1 MNHKTSII
9 WPLLCAGL
17 LNSTLAIAQPTP
29 DPATNLGKTDKF
41 LADLIRS
48 RPELFGK
55 VLANPSAYDVQVVYT
70 QINRDAQNRP
80 SFKTYRYQ
88 VDKDRYFYPASTVK
102 LPAVLLALE
111 KLNALGVPRDA
122 TMITD
127 SAYAK
132 QTRVRRDTTAK
143 TGLPSVAQ
151 YARKILITSD
161 NDAFNRLYELV
172 GQCPFNDGL
181 KAKGYEN
188 TRIVH
193 RLSVPLNADQNAHTN
208 PVFLLPDRQNG
219 PTLEQITGP
228 IKVNFAADTAGLNIR
243 VKSVPAQV
251 CDHTPQAP
259 GPILRGTGYMVG
271 RNYYVGDSLV
281 KKPFDF
287 TAKNAFPLEDQQAIL
302 RALLFP
308 ESVAP
313 KQRFNLTPDDYRF
326 VYQYMSQLPRE
337 TRWPNYKADTSLYDS
352 YCKFLLFGDQKT
364 PIPSAIRIFNKVGDA
379 YGYLLD
385 NAYVVDFD
393 KGIEFMLTA
402 MISCN
407 SDGIFNDDQYDYD
420 SVGYPFMGNLGRL
433 IYDYEATRKKPR
445 QPDLSRFRVTYDR

>member
-1 MNHKTSII
+1 MLIAT
-9 WPLLCAGL
+9 P
-17 LNSTLAIAQPTP
+17 TFAQPAP
-29 DPATNLGKTDKF
+29 NLGKTDKF
-41 LADLIRS
+41 LADLLKGR
-48 RPELFGK
+48 RELFGK
-55 VLANPSAYDVQVVYT
+55 VLDNPLAYDVQIIYT
-70 QINRDAQNRP
+70 QINRDAQNQP

-111 KLNALGVPRDA
+111 KLNTLGIPRDA
-122 TMITD
+122 AMITD
-127 SAYAK
+127 SAYSG
-132 QTRVRRDTTAK
+132 QTRVKHDKTAQ
-143 TGLPSVAQ
+143 TGLPSVDQ

-181 KAKGYEN
+181 KAKGYAN

-193 RLSVPLNADQNAHTN
+193 RLSIPLTPDQNAHTN
-208 PVFLLPDRQNG
+208 PVSFKNGEALLSS
-219 PTLEQITGP
+219 L
-228 IKVNFAADTAGLNIR
+228 
-243 VKSVPAQV
+243 PAQT

-271 RNYYVGDSLV
+271 KKYYVGDSLV

-287 TAKNAFPLEDQQAIL
+287 TAKNAFPLEDQQGIL

-308 ESVAP
+308 ESVAS
-313 KQRFNLTPDDYRF
+313 KQRFNLRPDDYQF
-326 VYQYMSQLPRE
+326 VYKYMSQLPRE

-364 PIPSAIRIFNKVGDA
+364 PMPTSIRIFNKVGDA

-407 SDGIFNDDQYDYD
+407 SDGIFNDDKYDYNT
-420 SVGYPFMGNLGRL
+420 VGYPFLGNLGRL
-433 IYDYEATRKKPR
+433 IYDYEASRKKPR
-445 QPDLSRFRVTYDR
+445 QPDLSRFRVVYEK

>member
-1 MNHKTSII
+1 M
-9 WPLLCAGL
+9 LFGGL
-17 LNSTLAIAQPTP
+17 LNSTPTFAQSPP
-29 DPATNLGKTDKF
+29 DSRSKLGKTDKL

-55 VLANPSAYDVQVVYT
+55 VLANPEAYDVQIVYT
-70 QINRDAQNRP
+70 QINRDAKNRP

-111 KLNALGVPRDA
+111 KLKGLGVPRDA
-122 TMITD
+122 AMITD
-127 SAYAK
+127 SAYSG
-132 QTRVRRDTTAK
+132 QTRVAHDTTAE

-181 KAKGYEN
+181 KAKGYLN

-193 RLSVPLNADQNAHTN
+193 RLSIPLTPDQNTHTN
-208 PVFLLPDRQNG
+208 PVALLAGMRKA
-219 PTLEQITGP
+219 PTKQEVESGALLNENL
-228 IKVNFAADTAGLNIR
+228 KLVN
-243 VKSVPAQV
+243 AQT

-259 GPILRGTGYMVG
+259 GAILRGTGYMVG

-281 KKPFDF
+281 KKPFEF
-287 TAKNAFPLEDQQAIL
+287 TAKNAFPLDDQQAIL

-313 KQRFNLTPDDYRF
+313 KQRFDLTPDDYRF

-352 YCKFLLFGDQKT
+352 YCKFLLFGDRKM
-364 PIPSAIRIFNKVGDA
+364 PMPPSIRIFNKVGDA

-393 KGIEFMLTA
+393 KGVEFMLTA

-407 SDGIFNDDQYDYD
+407 SDGIFNDDKYDYD
-420 SVGYPFMGNLGRL
+420 TVGYPFLGNLGRL
-433 IYDYEATRKKPR
+433 IYDYETTRKKPY
-445 QPDLSRFRVTYDR
+445 QPDLSRFRMEYGK

>member
-1 MNHKTSII
+1 MLTATI
-9 WPLLCAGL
+9 
-17 LNSTLAIAQPTP
+17 TFAQPTP
-29 DPATNLGKTDKF
+29 DLGKTDKL
-41 LADLIRS
+41 LADLLQGHR
-48 RPELFGK
+48 ELFGK
-55 VLANPSAYDVQVVYT
+55 VLDQPLVYDLQIIYT

-80 SFKTYRYQ
+80 SFKTYQYQ
-88 VDKDRYFYPASTVK
+88 VDKNRYFYPASTVK

-111 KLNALGVPRDA
+111 KLNTLNVPRDA
-122 TMITD
+122 AMITD
-127 SAYAK
+127 SAYAG
-132 QTRVRRDTTAK
+132 QTRVQRDTTAQ
-143 TGLPSVAQ
+143 TGLPSVDQ

-193 RLSVPLNADQNAHTN
+193 RLSVPLTPDQNAHTN
-208 PVFLLPDRQNG
+208 PVALLTGLRKA
-219 PTLEQITGP
+219 PTKQEVESGALMNDNLTL
-228 IKVNFAADTAGLNIR
+228 VN
-243 VKSVPAQV
+243 AQT

-271 RNYYVGDSLV
+271 QNYYVGDSLV

-313 KQRFNLTPDDYRF
+313 KQRFNLRPDDYRF

-352 YCKFLLFGDQKT
+352 YCKFLLFGDKKT
-364 PIPSAIRIFNKVGDA
+364 PMPTSIRIFNKVGDA

-393 KGIEFMLTA
+393 RGIEFMLTA

-407 SDGIFNDDQYDYD
+407 SDGVFNDDKYDYD
-420 SVGYPFMGNLGRL
+420 TVGYPFLGNLGRL
-433 IYDYEATRKKPR
+433 IYDYESTRKKPR
-445 QPDLSRFRVTYDR
+445 KPDLSKFQVAYGK

>member
-1 MNHKTSII
+1 MNHKTLII
-9 WPLLCAGL
+9 WLLLFVAL
-17 LNSTLAIAQPTP
+17 HNSIPTFAQSVP
-29 DPATNLGKTDKF
+29 DLGTRLGKTDKF
-41 LADLIRS
+41 LADLLSS

-55 VLANPSAYDVQVVYT
+55 VLTNPSAYDVQIVYT

-122 TMITD
+122 AMITD
-127 SAYAK
+127 SAYAG
-132 QTRVRRDTTAK
+132 QTRVQRDTTAQ

-181 KAKGYEN
+181 KAKGYGN

-193 RLSVPLNADQNAHTN
+193 RLSLPLTPDQNAHTN
-208 PVFLLPDRQNG
+208 PVALLPGLRKVPTRQEVESGALLNKD
-219 PTLEQITGP
+219 L
-228 IKVNFAADTAGLNIR
+228 KLVN
-243 VKSVPAQV
+243 AQF

-281 KKPFDF
+281 KKPFEF
-287 TAKNAFPLEDQQAIL
+287 TAKNAFPLDDQQAIL

-313 KQRFNLTPDDYRF
+313 KQRFNLRPDDYRF

-364 PIPSAIRIFNKVGDA
+364 PMPKSIRIFNKVGDA

-393 KGIEFMLTA
+393 KGVEFMLTA

-407 SDGIFNDDQYDYD
+407 SDGIFNDDKYDYD

-433 IYDYEATRKKPR
+433 IYDYEVNRKKPR
-445 QPDLSRFRVTYDR
+445 QPDLSRFRVPYDQ

>member
-1 MNHKTSII
+1 MLTTT
-9 WPLLCAGL
+9 A
-17 LNSTLAIAQPTP
+17 TFAQPAP
-29 DPATNLGKTDKF
+29 NLGRTDKL
-41 LADLIRS
+41 LADLLKGR
-48 RPELFGK
+48 RELFGK
-55 VLANPSAYDVQVVYT
+55 VLDNPSAYDVQIVYT

-111 KLNALGVPRDA
+111 KLNGLGVARDA
-122 TMITD
+122 TMLTD
-127 SAYAK
+127 SAYSG
-132 QTRVRRDTTAK
+132 QTRVRRDSTAQ
-143 TGLPSVAQ
+143 TGLPSVDQ

-193 RLSVPLNADQNAHTN
+193 RLSIPLTPDQNAHTN
-208 PVFLLPDRQNG
+208 PVTFTKG
-219 PTLEQITGP
+219 E
-228 IKVNFAADTAGLNIR
+228 
-243 VKSVPAQV
+243 SVPAQY
-251 CDHTPQAP
+251 CDHTPLAP

-287 TAKNAFPLEDQQAIL
+287 TAKNAFPLDDQQAIL

-364 PIPSAIRIFNKVGDA
+364 PMPKSIRVFNKVGDA

-407 SDGIFNDDQYDYD
+407 SDGVFNDDKYDYN

-433 IYDYEATRKKPR
+433 IYDYEASRKKPR
-445 QPDLSRFRVTYDR
+445 QPDLSRLRMEYGK

>member
-1 MNHKTSII
+1 MLTTTATS
-9 WPLLCAGL
+9 
-17 LNSTLAIAQPTP
+17 AQPVTP
-29 DPATNLGKTDKF
+29 NLGKTDRL
-41 LADLIRS
+41 LADLLKGRH
-48 RPELFGK
+48 ELFGK
-55 VLANPSAYDVQVVYT
+55 VLDNPLVYDVQIVYT
-70 QINRDAQNRP
+70 QINRDAQNSP

-111 KLNALGVPRDA
+111 KLNTLGIPRDA

-127 SAYAK
+127 SAYSG
-132 QTRVRRDTTAK
+132 QTRVRRDTTAQ
-143 TGLPSVAQ
+143 TGLPSVDQ

-161 NDAFNRLYELV
+161 NDAFNRLYEMV

-181 KAKGYEN
+181 KAKGYAN

-193 RLSVPLNADQNAHTN
+193 RLSIPLTPDQNAHTN
-208 PVFLLPDRQNG
+208 PVSFTKNK
-219 PTLEQITGP
+219 E
-228 IKVNFAADTAGLNIR
+228 
-243 VKSVPAQV
+243 VPAQF
-251 CDHTPQAP
+251 CDHTPLAP

-287 TAKNAFPLEDQQAIL
+287 TAKNAFPLDDQQAIL

-308 ESVAP
+308 ESVSP
-313 KQRFNLTPDDYRF
+313 KQRFNLRPDDYNF
-326 VYQYMSQLPRE
+326 VYKYMSQLPRE

-364 PIPSAIRIFNKVGDA
+364 PMPKSIRIFNKVGDA

-407 SDGIFNDDQYDYD
+407 SDGIFNDDKYDYNTI
-420 SVGYPFMGNLGRL
+420 GYPFMGNLGRL
-433 IYDYEATRKKPR
+433 IYDYEASRKKPR